1 MISLHT
7 HQEVEILNIYFDFGT
22 HTEPFAKYDPTRA
35 TVYIKGFYSEGG
47 YLDQADLPWAELE
60 KLAIEK
66 GAELI
71 SKYEN
76 IYRTK

>member
-22 HTEPFAKYDPTRA
+22 HQEPFAKYDATKA
-35 TVYIKGFYSEGG
+35 TVYIKGFYSESG
-47 YLDQADLPWAELE
+47 YLEATDLPWAEWE

-71 SKYEN
+71 SKYET